1 MNFIFSPPYP
11 TRFLPN
17 SWWPRNEWILDRSQ
31 TDLQRIPK
39 YSSFNLEAAS
49 SNSPCFPFLWCPLV
63 TSLFL
68 GVKLICSFVAVKRA
82 CRSQSPCGGVGG
94 IIPFEASQKAETWR
108 GLWIHLVASTSLWL
122 MGIFLI
128 LKDLRAQQFRITLD
142 GSLYDGRV
150 TKHVWQLRNIEMGV
164 LRCPSTEYFS
174 KSVRD
179 RAEVQPH

>member
-94 IIPFEASQKAETWR
+94 LSHW
-108 GLWIHLVASTSLWL
+108 GLSESRNLE
-122 MGIFLI
+122 
-128 LKDLRAQQFRITLD
+128 
-142 GSLYDGRV
+142 GSVNSSR
-150 TKHVWQLRNIEMGV
+150 RF
-164 LRCPSTEYFS
+164 YFS
-174 KSVRD
+174 LTDGYFSHSQRPPGTAISYNPGWKPIRWQSDEACVTT
-179 RAEVQPH
+179 